1 MRAVKLGVIGC
12 GIAARK
18 LHWPALQRLRDK
30 FEITAV
36 CNHTEE
42 KAKSFAELA
51 GGVPYLLDYREL
63 LKREDVEAVDVILP
77 IHLNYPVTRAA
88 LEAGKHVM
96 VEKPLAA
103 NLHQAGQMLALEQRY
118 PGVKLLAE
126 NFRYRALFARLKQL
140 LEEERIGAPYAVIW
154 NIFLH
159 VDAKYNPYAQT
170 EWRIHHQYPGGF
182 VTDGGVHNIAA
193 LRLLFGEI
201 VSGQALARS
210 INPAI
215 GEVDLFWM
223 AFSTDRGISGQLNLH
238 YSAIGYADDSLYVL
252 GDRGSLVVKG
262 GEIALKHDGFV
273 EQREKAPDENGFY
286 EQFLDFYEAI
296 RKGKPLKS
304 TFREGYRDLKTIL
317 AALKS
322 ARSGRKFIVGKD
334 IRKDKG

>member
-1 MRAVKLGVIGC
+1 MRPVKLGIIGC

-18 LHWPALQRLRDK
+18 LHWPALQQMADK

-36 CNHTEE
+36 CNHTEA

-51 GGVPYLLDYREL
+51 GGVPYVLDYREL
-63 LKREDVEAVDVILP
+63 LKREEVEAVDIILP
-77 IHLNYPVTRAA
+77 IHLNYPATRAA

-103 NLHQAGQMLALEQRY
+103 NLRQARQMLALERRF

-126 NFRYRALFARLKQL
+126 NFRYRPLFTRLKQL
-140 LEEERIGAPYAVIW
+140 IDEGRIGAPYGVIW

-159 VDAKYNPYAQT
+159 VDAKYNPYART

-182 VTDGGVHNIAA
+182 VTDGGVHNVAA

-201 VSGQALARS
+201 VSGQARARS

-223 AFSTDRGISGQLNLH
+223 VFSTDRGVSGQLNLH
-238 YSAIGYADDSLYVL
+238 YSAIGYADDSLYVF
-252 GDRGSLVVKG
+252 GDRGSLVVKS
-262 GEIALKHDGFV
+262 GEIALKQDGFT
-273 EQREKAPDENGFY
+273 EQRERIPDDNGFC
-286 EQFLDFYEAI
+286 EQFADFYRAI
-296 RKGKPLKS
+296 REGQAVKS
-304 TFREGYRDLKTIL
+304 TFQEGYRDLKTIL

-322 ARSGRKFIVGKD
+322 ARGGRKFIVNEE
-334 IRKDKG
+334 IN